1 MRIHRKMHDASLD
14 DLYFVPVFLKSDII
28 SDLFLIFLPL
38 RAGVITIINSGM
50 STICLIYL
58 T

>member
-1 MRIHRKMHDASLD
+1 MHKKMHDASLD
-14 DLYFVPVFLKSDII
+14 DLYFVLAFLKNDII

-50 STICLIYL
+50 STMCLIYL